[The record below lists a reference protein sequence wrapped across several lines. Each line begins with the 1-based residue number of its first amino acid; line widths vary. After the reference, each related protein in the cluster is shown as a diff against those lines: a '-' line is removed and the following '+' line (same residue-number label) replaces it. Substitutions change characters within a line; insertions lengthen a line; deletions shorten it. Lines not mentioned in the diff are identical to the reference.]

1 MTQRQVYKTRSFTRW
16 LSKTAIND
24 TQLIVAV
31 EEISLGL
38 IDAQL
43 GGSLVKKRVAIN
55 GRGKRSGAR
64 TLIAT
69 NLKERWV
76 FLYGF
81 EKNERDNI
89 TLNELTALWALAKT
103 YLELDANQ
111 LNVAINSGE
120 LVEVKHD
127 TETEKQ
133 NIEGSSGIGN
143 RPAERRPNKQT

>member
-1 MTQRQVYKTRSFTRW
+1 M
-16 LSKTAIND
+16 
-24 TQLIVAV
+24 
-31 EEISLGL
+31 
-38 IDAQL
+38 
-43 GGSLVKKRVAIN
+43 KKRVAIN
-55 GRGKRSGAR
+55 GKGKRSGAR